1 MGLSAAPET
10 GEHHHWV
17 VRGILLA
24 GLVLLIVGL
33 RVLLGSH
40 SLRNSDIPQRV
51 ALVDSEPTP
60 PPAPPPLAEPETR
73 KAPPEDDS
81 RSDGLDV
88 SIPTTDAGLGPT
100 DTQLAVDAE
109 AQAGFDSF
117 GLGAKRGGR
126 DLALDLG
133 KPERTGG
140 GGGGSAGFTNYAAQL
155 GTYLDSWLNRD
166 DSLRRA
172 RYALHARVWLDAG
185 GAVERCILLGTTG
198 DAALDQQLVARLSAA
213 RAPNGPPPGDLPQPI
228 NLLIQSRSNGN

>member
-1 MGLSAAPET
+1 MGALAPPEL
-10 GEHHHWV
+10 GERHHWW
-17 VRGILLA
+17 VRGVLLA
-24 GLVLLIVGL
+24 GFVALIVGL

-40 SLRNSDIPQRV
+40 SVRDTELPQRV

-60 PPAPPPLAEPETR
+60 PPPPPPLAEPELR
-73 KAPPEDDS
+73 QAPPEDQD

-88 SIPTTDAGLGPT
+88 SVATTDAGLGPT
-100 DTQLAVDAE
+100 DTQLAVDANAE
-109 AQAGFDSF
+109 AGFDSF

-133 KPERTGG
+133 KPERAG

-166 DSLRRA
+166 DSLRRST
-172 RYALHARVWLDAG
+172 YALHARVWLDPD

-213 RAPNGPPPGDLPQPI
+213 RPPNGPPPSDLPQPI
-228 NLLIQSRSNGN
+228 NLLIRSRSSGN

>member
-1 MGLSAAPET
+1 MRVAAAPET
-10 GEHHHWV
+10 EEHHHWL
-17 VRGILLA
+17 VRGVLLA
-24 GLVLLIVGL
+24 GLVILIVSV

-60 PPAPPPLAEPETR
+60 PPPPPPLAEPENR
-73 KAPPEDDS
+73 QAPPEDEG

-88 SIPTTDAGLGPT
+88 SMPTTDAGLGPT

-109 AQAGFDSF
+109 AEAGFDSF

-133 KPERTGG
+133 KPERAGG
-140 GGGGSAGFTNYAAQL
+140 GGGGSAGFINYAAQL

-166 DSLRRA
+166 DSLRRST
-172 RYALHARVWLDAG
+172 YALHARVWLDPD

-198 DAALDQQLVARLSAA
+198 DAALDQQLVARLCAA
-213 RAPNGPPPGDLPQPI
+213 RPPNGPPPSDLPQPI
-228 NLLIQSRSNGN
+228 NLLIRSRSSGN